1 MACCGG
7 KGGAQPI
14 SRARY
19 AVGSLLLFGY
29 HGVAGAVLEAAALAV
44 PRFRPV
50 ARFHR
55 RYLEDLWRAVR
66 TRDGIR
72 FLGEPGDEG
81 CAVGTGPEKA
91 G

>member
-14 SRARY
+14 SRTRY
-19 AVGSLLLFGY
+19 AVGALMLFGY
-29 HGVAGAVLEAAALAV
+29 HGVAGTLLEAAALAA

-55 RYLEDLWRAVR
+55 RYVADLWRAVR
-66 TRDGIR
+66 ERDGIR
-72 FLGEPGDEG
+72 LEGEPGDDE
-81 CAVGTGPEKA
+81 CAVGPGSGQP